1 MNDFINNYQIVVAR
15 YNEDIDWLKK
25 FKLITLI
32 YNKGNVN
39 NQLND
44 FNVINLPNF
53 GRESHTYLYHIIN
66 NYDNLK
72 EYTIFFQGSLDFSN
86 EIKHSKLNIED
97 YFQNNDFNANLKKIK
112 FEDLKNPIQHFG
124 KWKNEFDSGLMR
136 KSNFT
141 CYQWL
146 KKFMDFDDINIEYL
160 NVTWGAMFSVKKSII
175 LKKPKIFYED
185 LLRFVDYHN
194 NPEEGHF
201 FERSWYF
208 ILHNEYLKKN
218 KINVIKFDHAEL
230 DKIKNQ
236 NEIYHY
242 WINLNQ
248 FNNYNQILNDI
259 IIFPNYYFKIYKYNF
274 HFKFN
279 NAFYIKFELNNENIL
294 FLVLTPNLENNFVVL
309 NNNIIQ
315 KIKNN
320 IKTDYNNFNFI
331 IESNIL
337 KIFINYELYLELNI
351 ESYQIENINDIP
363 IYIKTN
369 NYQNNIKLNNNLNVN
384 NNNLKFIILENNYY
398 DIKCFY
404 TQNFLNYFIQ
414 YIKH

>member
-294 FLVLTPNLENNFVVL
+294 FLVLTPNLEHNFVVL